1 MKGILNNIQTS
12 CLIKPVCHCVICKMR
27 QKKKL
32 RIAAAK
38 RSDFR
43 IEIYL
48 AGRNQLERIN
58 PAQAVRKGNAG
69 ELFRG

>member
-32 RIAAAK
+32 RIAAAE

-58 PAQAVRKGNAG
+58 PVYAVRKGNAG

>member
-1 MKGILNNIQTS
+1 MMTFIGGLRMKGILNNIQTS

-27 QKKKL
+27 QKKKKKL
-32 RIAAAK
+32 RTAAAE

-58 PAQAVRKGNAG
+58 PV
-69 ELFRG
+69 